1 LPQTPTDST
10 PGLRERKKAQTREAI
25 QTHAMTLFMQQ
36 GYAATTVEQI
46 IRGVDVSESTFFR
59 YFPTKESLVFTDDF
73 DPVIL
78 AVFAAQPKS
87 MGVMD
92 ALRYAFRELFE
103 TLSGDQ
109 RREVHDR
116 IGLFLAVPALR
127 AAAFE
132 QLSTTMDRIASAIAE
147 RIGREP
153 DDFAVLVVAGAVVG
167 ASMAALAALAVDPEA
182 DYAQLVDDAMAQLQA
197 GVPF

>member
-1 LPQTPTDST
+1 LPQTPADST
-10 PGLRERKKAQTREAI
+10 PGLRERKKAQTRDAI
-25 QTHAMTLFMQQ
+25 QTHAMKLFTRQ

-59 YFPTKESLVFTDDF
+59 YFPTKESLVFTDGF

-78 AVFAAQPKS
+78 AAFAAQPS
-87 MGVMD
+87 EIGVMD
-92 ALRYAFRELFE
+92 ALRKAFRGLFDA
-103 TLSGDQ
+103 LSSDQ
-109 RREVHDR
+109 RAEVHDR
-116 IGLFLAVPALR
+116 IALFLSVPALR

-132 QLSTTMDRIASAIAE
+132 QFSTTMDRLAEAVGE
-147 RIGREP
+147 RIGRDP
-153 DDFAVLVVAGAVVG
+153 DDFAVLVVAGAVIG
-167 ASMAALAALAVDPEA
+167 AAMAALSALTVDPEA

>member
-10 PGLRERKKAQTREAI
+10 PGLRERKKAQTRDAI
-25 QTHAMTLFMQQ
+25 QTHAMKLFTQQ

-78 AVFAAQPKS
+78 AAFAAQPKS
-87 MGVMD
+87 LGVMD
-92 ALRYAFRELFE
+92 ALRNAFRGLFE
-103 TLSGDQ
+103 TLSSDQ
-109 RREVHDR
+109 RSEVHDR
-116 IGLFLAVPALR
+116 IALFLAVPALR

-132 QLSTTMDRIASAIAE
+132 QFSTTMDRIASAIAE

-182 DYAQLVDDAMAQLQA
+182 DYARLVDDAMAQLQA

>member
-1 LPQTPTDST
+1 
-10 PGLRERKKAQTREAI
+10 
-25 QTHAMTLFMQQ
+25 MNLFAKQ

-59 YFPTKESLVFTDDF
+59 YFPTKESLIFADGF

-78 AVFAAQPKS
+78 AAFAAQPPEI
-87 MGVMD
+87 GVMD
-92 ALRYAFRELFE
+92 ALRSAFRGLFE
-103 TLSGDQ
+103 SFTSDQ
-109 RREVHDR
+109 RAEVHDR
-116 IGLFLAVPALR
+116 IALFLSVPSLR

-132 QLSTTMDRIASAIAE
+132 QFATTMDRLAEAIAA
-147 RIGREP
+147 RLGREP
-153 DDFAVLVVAGAVVG
+153 SDFDVLIVAGAVVG

-182 DYAQLVDDAMAQLQA
+182 DYVQLVDDALARLQA

>member
-1 LPQTPTDST
+1 MPQTPTDST
-10 PGLRERKKAQTREAI
+10 PGLRERKKALTRDAI
-25 QTHAMTLFMQQ
+25 QTHAMNLFAQQ

-59 YFPTKESLVFTDDF
+59 YFPTKESLIFADDF

-78 AVFAAQPKS
+78 AAFAAQPPEI
-87 MGVMD
+87 GVMD
-92 ALRYAFRELFE
+92 ALRSAFRGLFE
-103 TLSGDQ
+103 SFTSDQ
-109 RREVHDR
+109 RAEVHDR
-116 IGLFLAVPALR
+116 IALFLSVPALR

-132 QLSTTMDRIASAIAE
+132 QFATTMDRLAEAIAA
-147 RIGREP
+147 RLGREP
-153 DDFAVLVVAGAVVG
+153 SDFDVLIVAGAVVG

-182 DYAQLVDDAMAQLQA
+182 DYVQLVDDALARLQA